1 MKLLILSD
9 LHLEFALFQPAETDH
24 DVVILAGDIGVGP
37 ETIAEAAHLFAG
49 KPIIFVPG
57 NHEYYNTVL
66 NECAEIMRNKAK
78 GLGVHFLDN
87 DEVVIDGVRFIGSTL
102 WTDFRLFGDDQAEF
116 ALDKAN
122 WNITDFQIIRYGSPA
137 TRFQAETS
145 VILHHAAV
153 EYLERRLNDDFEGKT
168 VVVTH
173 HLPHRRSVARE
184 FEDNILSAA
193 FASDLS
199 RLMGKSALWIHGHTH
214 STFNYVENGTRV
226 ICNPRGY
233 LRRTGNFENLCFDPG
248 LVVEI

>member
-102 WTDFRLFGDDQAEF
+102 WTDFRLFGDEPGRIRARQGQLEYYGFPNNPLWLAGNSIPGGDLGDF
-116 ALDKAN
+116 APCCSG
-122 WNITDFQIIRYGSPA
+122 IPGTPS
-137 TRFQAETS
+137 
-145 VILHHAAV
+145 
-153 EYLERRLNDDFEGKT
+153 ER
-168 VVVTH
+168 
-173 HLPHRRSVARE
+173 
-184 FEDNILSAA
+184 
-193 FASDLS
+193 
-199 RLMGKSALWIHGHTH
+199 
-214 STFNYVENGTRV
+214 
-226 ICNPRGY
+226 
-233 LRRTGNFENLCFDPG
+233 
-248 LVVEI
+248 